1 MYKHPFANAVS
12 TRHWYQRPV
21 TWAFGFLLALIALI
35 TLLAIFSLQRI
46 EKEFFQETL
55 VKIEKLRLL
64 DEMVHHS
71 RQRSVLLRDLVIAR
85 DPFDQD
91 EINQKHSTLATRYL
105 LARTALAEQPLNNDE
120 QNILNRIIELNSS
133 AYETQQ
139 KIIELATSGAQEEA
153 LQLIE
158 DKLAPN
164 REQIYPD
171 LMYMREML
179 VSSSTDST
187 QSALQL
193 IEQYRTALIWL
204 MLVAMITGLGIVW
217 LASRM
222 DSRHTRRLLWQACHD
237 PLTGVGNRYEAET
250 QLVSLVEDASE
261 HNARHGLIYL
271 DIDQFN
277 FINNTSGQAAGDEF
291 LRYLAMSLNDT
302 IENGNTIHRVGSDQF
317 IILLKNKPLE
327 EVKLYAQQL
336 LKKISRNRFVWSDKS
351 YDITASIGIVP
362 VTAHSNSPESLLSDA
377 YLACDIA
384 KERGGDRTQVS
395 IESSRE
401 TRERREGMDWKSRLR
416 HAMKEDRLVLF
427 SQGIKSLKNG
437 KAHSEI
443 LIRYQEDD
451 GEFVPAARFI
461 PAAERYNLITEID
474 LYVVRKTLD
483 YMAAFNSDH
492 SYSINLSGMSLGDR
506 ELLEL
511 VVSKIDSGGID
522 PERICFEITET
533 AAIRNH
539 TAAVQFMNVLHGL
552 GCHFFLDDF
561 GSGLSS
567 FGYLKTLPLDFIKID
582 AHFIR
587 HIEEDEA
594 NLSIIEAIHKIAHGF
609 GMKTVAEGVE
619 NEKQL
624 DILRTIGIDFVQ
636 GYLIERPARLLAA

>member
-35 TLLAIFSLQRI
+35 TLLAIFSLQHI

-55 VKIEKLRLL
+55 VKVEKLRLL

-91 EINQKHSTLATRYL
+91 EINQKHGALATRYL
-105 LARTALAEQPLNNDE
+105 SARTALAEQPLNIDE
-120 QNILNRIIELNSS
+120 EKVLNRIIELNSS

-139 KIIELATSGAQEEA
+139 KIIELATGGDQEEA

-171 LMYMREML
+171 LLYMREML
-179 VSSSTDST
+179 VDSTTDST
-187 QSALQL
+187 QAALQL
-193 IEQYRTALIWL
+193 IEQYRAALIWL
-204 MLVAMITGLGIVW
+204 MLAAMITGLGIVW

-222 DSRHTRRLLWQACHD
+222 DARHTRRLLWQACHD
-237 PLTGVGNRYEAET
+237 PLTGAGNRYEAET
-250 QLVSLVEDASE
+250 QLVSLVEDARE
-261 HNARHGLIYL
+261 HNARHALIYL

-302 IENGNTIHRVGSDQF
+302 IEKGNTIHRVGSDQF
-317 IILLKNKPLE
+317 IVLLKNKPLE
-327 EVKLYAQQL
+327 EVKFYAQQL
-336 LKKISRNRFVWSDKS
+336 LQKISRNRFVWSDKS

-362 VTAHSNSPESLLSDA
+362 VTALSNTPESLLSDA

-384 KERGGDRTQVS
+384 KERGGDRAQVS

-451 GEFVPAARFI
+451 GEFIPAARFI

-492 SYSINLSGMSLGDR
+492 SYSINLSGMSLGNR
-506 ELLEL
+506 ELLDL
-511 VVSKIDSGGID
+511 IVSKIDSGSID

-539 TAAVQFMNVLHGL
+539 TTAVQFMNVLHGL

-582 AHFIR
+582 AHFIQ

-594 NLSIIEAIHKIAHGF
+594 NRSIIEAIHTIAHGF

-619 NEKQL
+619 NENQL
-624 DILRTIGIDFVQ
+624 EILRTIGIDFVQ